1 MTLIITGVFSPP
13 LLSET
18 LKAAQT
24 SAESSAQAAAE
35 GAAAGAQGAPERTL
49 PERGGAVA
57 AGDGGGR
64 SRRRPGHTDVT
75 AVNQSVLPLRPLP
88 LPRRRPQPALLPAAC
103 SLASRADLFCA
114 THKCF

>member
-1 MTLIITGVFSPP
+1 MNILISYVLAPP

-24 SAESSAQAAAE
+24 PAESSAQAAAE
-35 GAAAGAQGAPERTL
+35 GAAAGAEGAPERTL

-64 SRRRPGHTDVT
+64 PRRRPGHTDVT
-75 AVNQSVLPLRPLP
+75 AVNQSVLPLR
-88 LPRRRPQPALLPAAC
+88 LLPPPPPPDHCAPSAC
-103 SLASRADLFCA
+103 SLALRADVSA